1 MHQKLF
7 EDQLREL
14 TALPRSSTWIWGR
27 SHLVEWRDRE
37 KEDMKNERGGRK
49 RKGDEEKKGEGKLHS
64 NFWLSCLS

>member
-1 MHQKLF
+1 
-7 EDQLREL
+7 
-14 TALPRSSTWIWGR
+14 
-27 SHLVEWRDRE
+27 VEWRDRE